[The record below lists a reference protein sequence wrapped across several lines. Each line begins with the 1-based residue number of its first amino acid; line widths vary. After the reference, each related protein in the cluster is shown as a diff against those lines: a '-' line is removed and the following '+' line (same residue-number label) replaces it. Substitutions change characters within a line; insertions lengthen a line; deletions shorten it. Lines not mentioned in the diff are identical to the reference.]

1 MSATETLRAD
11 LVFEGGGVKG
21 IALAGAYRELSNRG
35 YVPEC
40 VAGTS
45 AGAITAALVAVGYSG
60 ADVEQIV
67 LRDMHF
73 TDFED
78 PAFLDRLGVAG
89 DAAEFFLHR
98 GMHSGDYFLNWIRKL
113 LVAKGKK
120 TFGEL
125 RNPPGSA
132 DNRQYRLQVIV
143 SDLSAREM
151 LVLPRDAAQLGI
163 DNPDDLEIAAAV
175 RMSMSIP
182 IFFEPVVWGNQ
193 KTGADHVIVDGGL
206 LSNYPLWLFD
216 SATPPEFPTFGMTLV
231 APGQQTPLAPNP
243 PADAVL
249 PELDSDLEFM
259 KAIVST
265 MLQGRDRFYTD
276 ADNFA
281 RTIPIPTLGIGTTD
295 FAITPAQAQALFD
308 SGKDATAKFLE
319 AWDFAAYKKRFRD

>member
-1 MSATETLRAD
+1 MGATETLRAD

-21 IALAGAYRELSNRG
+21 IALAGAYRELSDRG

-45 AGAITAALVAVGYSG
+45 AGAITAALVAVGYGG

-67 LRDMHF
+67 LRDMRF

-89 DAAEFFLHR
+89 DVAEFFLHR

-113 LVAKGKK
+113 LVAKGKT

-182 IFFEPVVWGNQ
+182 IFFEPVVFKNQ
-193 KTGADHVIVDGGL
+193 KTGTDHVIVDGGL

-295 FAITPAQAQALFD
+295 FAIKPAQAEALFD
-308 SGKDATAKFLE
+308 SGKQAAASFLE
-319 AWDFAAYKKRFRD
+319 AWDFAAYKKRFRT